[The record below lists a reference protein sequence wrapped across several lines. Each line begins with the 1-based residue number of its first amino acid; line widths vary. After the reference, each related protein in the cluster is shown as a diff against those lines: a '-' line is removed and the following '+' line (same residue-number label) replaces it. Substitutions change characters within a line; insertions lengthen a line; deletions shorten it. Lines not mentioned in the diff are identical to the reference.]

1 MIALSLLCPNPQ
13 DGASRESSDM
23 PEFFVDLNLDQ
34 IVGHITAGKDEYRL
48 KPFFHVSLDDADTV
62 LYRHEVMRDLENP
75 ELYGRLAAFADGMRV
90 MRDHLTRREKLHYV
104 YQQHEWLLGAVE
116 LYCETV
122 RGLARDLHQSALASR
137 GFLALSTYVDGY
149 VESDRFKALVAESE
163 RVRAGLEWIDYCML
177 IKGDT
182 ITVRKCQ
189 EESDYSASVMAT
201 FEKFR
206 QGAAKDYRVRFSEDA
221 SMNHIEAKVLEF
233 VAQLFPDVFAELEAY
248 CGRNQGYLD
257 ETLEVFDREVQF
269 YVAYLDY
276 MNTFRR
282 AGLDFCCAEVD
293 DTKKDIFAQDVYD
306 LALAGKL
313 IGENQPIV
321 CNEFHLEGSERI
333 FIVSGPNQGGKT
345 TFSRTFGQLHY
356 LANLGCPVP
365 GKSARLFLYDK
376 LYAHFER
383 EENIRNLRGKLED
396 DLVRI
401 HRILR
406 GATPRSIIIM
416 NEIFTSTTLR
426 DAVFLASKIMQRIV
440 RLDLLCVCVTFI
452 DELTHLSGTTVS
464 MISTVV
470 PGDPSR
476 RTYKVVRRPADGRSY
491 AMSIAEKYRLG
502 ADDLKERLPS

>member
-1 MIALSLLCPNPQ
+1 MVALSLLCPNPQ
-13 DGASRESSDM
+13 DGASRERSDM
-23 PEFFVDLNLDQ
+23 PEVFVDLNLDQ
-34 IVGHITAGKDEYRL
+34 IVGRITAGKDEYRL
-48 KPFFHVSLDDADTV
+48 KPFFYASLDDVDTV
-62 LYRHEVMRDLENP
+62 LYRHEVMRDLESAD
-75 ELYGRLAAFADGMRV
+75 LYGYVAAFAEGLRV
-90 MRDHLTRREKLHYV
+90 MREHMARREKLHYV
-104 YQQHEWLLGAVE
+104 YQQQEWFLGAVE
-116 LYCETV
+116 LYCEAV
-122 RGLARDLHQSALASR
+122 RGLARDLHRAAPASR
-137 GFLALSTYVDGY
+137 GFLALRTYVDGY
-149 VESDRFKALVAESE
+149 VDSDRFKALVAESE
-163 RVRAGLEWIDYCML
+163 KARAGLASIDYCML

-182 ITVRKCQ
+182 ITVRKY
-189 EESDYSASVMAT
+189 EDESDYSASVMAT

-206 QGAAKDYRVRFSEDA
+206 QGAVKDYRVRFSEDA
-221 SMNHIEAKVLEF
+221 GMNHIEAKVLEF
-233 VAQLFPDVFAELEAY
+233 VALLFPDVFAELEAY
-248 CGRNQGYLD
+248 CARNQGYLD
-257 ETLEVFDREVQF
+257 ETLEVFDREIQF

-282 AGLDFCCAEVD
+282 AGLDFCYPEVD
-293 DTKKDIFAQDVYD
+293 DSQKRIFARDVYD

-313 IGENQPIV
+313 VAEDKPIV
-321 CNEFHLEGSERI
+321 CNEFHLDGKERI

-365 GKSARLFLYDK
+365 GKAARLFLYDN
-376 LYAHFER
+376 LYTHFER

-426 DAVFLASKIMQRIV
+426 DAVFLASRIMQRIV

-452 DELTHLSGTTVS
+452 DELTRLSNTTVS

-470 PGDPSR
+470 PDDPSR

-491 AMSIAEKYRLG
+491 AMSIAEKYHLG
-502 ADDLKERLPS
+502 VDDLKERLPS